1 MIALA
6 VIAGVELLLIG
17 FLVWERHRAHPDLA
31 PLLDTLDALCQ
42 RVQAPGAAVLA
53 YDEAHREAPPEGYAP
68 PGIEPDDD
76 EAYWLSRERL
86 AEGAMDY
93 ETQSVGPSD

>member
-1 MIALA
+1 MIGLS
-6 VIAGVELLLIG
+6 VIAAAELVLIG
-17 FLVWERHRAHPDLA
+17 WLVWQQQRAVQ
-31 PLLDTLDALCQ
+31 ALCQ
-42 RVQAPGAAVLA
+42 RIQAPGAAVVA
-53 YDEAHREAPPEGYAP
+53 YDEAQREAPPEGYAP

-76 EAYWLSRERL
+76 DAYWLSRDRL